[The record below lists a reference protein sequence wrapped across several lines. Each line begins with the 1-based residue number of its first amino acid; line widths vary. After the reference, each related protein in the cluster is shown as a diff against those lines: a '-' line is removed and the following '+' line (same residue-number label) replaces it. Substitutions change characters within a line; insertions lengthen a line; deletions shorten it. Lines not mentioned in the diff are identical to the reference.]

1 MLSWVVISPSV
12 SIAQTPPTSNPSEED
27 IKKADDA
34 ASKTSLKLTGEFNLD
49 LPSLTGDPCATKQGR
64 LQLVQFGFLCP
75 TLLPKRP
82 LVPKSLELTLQTVC
96 ANGCYLSHPTD
107 MKAYHIAKLKVL
119 LIPDLLGERSLFQS
133 QRDLALKDVVSL
145 KTIREAQFKEIARL
159 QDENRSLF
167 TTWDMVL
174 GVGAGIGVG
183 ALVFGILYALK

>member
-1 MLSWVVISPSV
+1 
-12 SIAQTPPTSNPSEED
+12 
-27 IKKADDA
+27 
-34 ASKTSLKLTGEFNLD
+34 
-49 LPSLTGDPCATKQGR
+49 
-64 LQLVQFGFLCP
+64 
-75 TLLPKRP
+75 
-82 LVPKSLELTLQTVC
+82 
-96 ANGCYLSHPTD
+96 